1 MVNSHSQHKPIS
13 SEILKV
19 YTLAFTQK
27 LQFLV
32 YPCAQRIILSMKLR
46 KETAAK
52 IAKVDEACTCQLP
65 ATPSH
70 LPAPFVHV
78 T

>member
-32 YPCAQRIILSMKLR
+32 YPCAQRKN
-46 KETAAK
+46 
-52 IAKVDEACTCQLP
+52 P
-65 ATPSH
+65 
-70 LPAPFVHV
+70 VHV
-78 T
+78 TEEGNSCQDRKTSVS